1 MKTLMKICCGML
13 WVVTCDEL
21 NFEYSCKFEILKYE
35 ICIGLL
41 ICDELDFDYYSYK
54 VENLEV

>member
-1 MKTLMKICCGML
+1 MKICCGML